1 MSHQVDAAVPQRIT
15 AIDTLRGFAL
25 LGILLMNIMLYAMPQ
40 IAYFNP
46 TAYFGTA
53 WYDRLAYALVHVVAE
68 NKFMAIFSML
78 FGAGVVV
85 ITNRAESRGLNPVRY
100 HYMRNFWLLVMG
112 LIHMVL
118 IWSGDVLTLY
128 AVSGFVLY
136 PLRKL
141 ATRRQFVL
149 GLVIFLSPVLI
160 YAVAGEATA
169 QLDDEA
175 IAGLVEVWQPS
186 DAMLQ
191 AKVDSYRGSYRLAT
205 AYEATD
211 TQSLAAAFYYIA
223 LLYNFFAPR
232 WA

>member
-100 HYMRNFWLLVMG
+100 HSSQFLA
-112 LIHMVL
+112 
-118 IWSGDVLTLY
+118 SGDGPDPHGSDLVRRCFDALCDIGVCALSAPQAGDVPAIY
-128 AVSGFVLY
+128 FGPGDLPIARADLCGSRRGDSAVG
-136 PLRKL
+136 
-141 ATRRQFVL
+141 
-149 GLVIFLSPVLI
+149 
-160 YAVAGEATA
+160 
-169 QLDDEA
+169 
-175 IAGLVEVWQPS
+175 
-186 DAMLQ
+186 
-191 AKVDSYRGSYRLAT
+191 
-205 AYEATD
+205 
-211 TQSLAAAFYYIA
+211 
-223 LLYNFFAPR
+223 
-232 WA
+232 